1 MALQTERFR
10 IPSPYSN
17 WAPRPS
23 YGTSCERQVQVRD
36 AESFRSTQFTWRS
49 EVDWQPFDNDCLAK
63 QRALGGNFLGF
74 AILGGCS
81 ADREVTGH
89 VLVVTKGG
97 REHKAGRGGPPFFRW
112 ERFSSGRVK
121 NFRGNEA
128 IQGSPF
134 SLARKRVQAKRSGS
148 WGSKT
153 CKYLT
158 SQSERPTRLVP
169 STNRKHLACRAIML
183 LNSRCPY
190 NHGH

>member
-1 MALQTERFR
+1 MGHRVNAKSKSVM
-10 IPSPYSN
+10 PSLS
-17 WAPRPS
+17 APHNS
-23 YGTSCERQVQVRD
+23 LGVLKWTGN
-36 AESFRSTQFTWRS
+36 RSTMIALRS
-49 EVDWQPFDNDCLAK
+49 RGLLA
-63 QRALGGNFLGF
+63 AIFLGF

-97 REHKAGRGGPPFFRW
+97 REHEAGRGGPPFFRW
-112 ERFSSGRVK
+112 ERFSSGRIK

-148 WGSKT
+148 RGSKT